1 MLRQLVGTGVVM
13 TTQRSHTAM
22 ITSLSD
28 HQSHLNTLESILG
41 RNLENINCFSVVT
54 LAASWLLEGEIFAD
68 LRNI

>member
-13 TTQRSHTAM
+13 TTQRSYTAM
-22 ITSLSD
+22 ITSLPD
-28 HQSHLNTLESILG
+28 HQSPVSTLKSILA